1 MTAKS
6 YSPADSGGE
15 ICVLL
20 GLFDFWRF
28 YVITPA
34 YAQSASALGGSEML
48 MQVVP
53 FILIFVIMYF
63 LMIRPQQKRQKE
75 HQEMIKNVRRGD
87 QVVMS
92 GGLIGK
98 VAKVTDDNEV
108 ELEIAD
114 NVRVRVTRA
123 SIADVRSKGEPV
135 KS

>member
-1 MTAKS
+1 
-6 YSPADSGGE
+6 
-15 ICVLL
+15 
-20 GLFDFWRF
+20 
-28 YVITPA
+28 
-34 YAQSASALGGSEML
+34 ML

-63 LMIRPQQKRQKE
+63 LMIRPQQKRQKD
-75 HQEMIKNVRRGD
+75 HQDMIKNVRRGD

-98 VAKVTDDNEV
+98 VAKVTDDHEV
-108 ELEIAD
+108 ELEIAE

>member
-1 MTAKS
+1 M
-6 YSPADSGGE
+6 
-15 ICVLL
+15 
-20 GLFDFWRF
+20 
-28 YVITPA
+28 ITSA
-34 YAQSASALGGSEML
+34 YAQTASALGGSEML
-48 MQVVP
+48 MQVAP

-75 HQEMIKNVRRGD
+75 HQAMIKNVRRGD

>member
-1 MTAKS
+1 MVRS
-6 YSPADSGGE
+6 RIWIFRRY
-15 ICVLL
+15 
-20 GLFDFWRF
+20 F

-34 YAQSASALGGSEML
+34 YDQTASAMGGSEML

-87 QVVMS
+87 QIVMS

-98 VAKVTDDNEV
+98 VVKVTDDNEV

>member
-1 MTAKS
+1 
-6 YSPADSGGE
+6 
-15 ICVLL
+15 
-20 GLFDFWRF
+20 
-28 YVITPA
+28 
-34 YAQSASALGGSEML
+34 
-48 MQVVP
+48 
-53 FILIFVIMYF
+53 MYF

-98 VAKVTDDNEV
+98 VSKVSDDNEL

-114 NVRVRVTRA
+114 NVKVRVSRSA
-123 SIADVRSKGEPV
+123 IADVRSKGEPV

>member
-1 MTAKS
+1 MDIV
-6 YSPADSGGE
+6 PANRSGAFSVPFFALNG
-15 ICVLL
+15 
-20 GLFDFWRF
+20 GFD
-28 YVITPA
+28 VITPA
-34 YAQSASALGGSEML
+34 YAQSASALGGSDML
-48 MQVVP
+48 IQIVP
-53 FILIFVIMYF
+53 FVLIFIIMYF

-87 QVVMS
+87 QIVMS

-98 VAKVTDDNEV
+98 VVKVTDDHEV

>member
-1 MTAKS
+1 
-6 YSPADSGGE
+6 
-15 ICVLL
+15 
-20 GLFDFWRF
+20 
-28 YVITPA
+28 
-34 YAQSASALGGSEML
+34 
-48 MQVVP
+48 
-53 FILIFVIMYF
+53 MYF

>member
-1 MTAKS
+1 MNL
-6 YSPADSGGE
+6 PAD
-15 ICVLL
+15 
-20 GLFDFWRF
+20 
-28 YVITPA
+28 T
-34 YAQSASALGGSEML
+34 L
-48 MQVVP
+48 MQIVP
-53 FILIFVIMYF
+53 FVLIFVIMYF

-98 VAKVTDDNEV
+98 VSKVTDDSEL

-114 NVRVRVTRA
+114 NVKVRVSRTA
-123 SIADVRSKGEPV
+123 IADVRSKGEPV

>member
-1 MTAKS
+1 
-6 YSPADSGGE
+6 
-15 ICVLL
+15 
-20 GLFDFWRF
+20 
-28 YVITPA
+28 
-34 YAQSASALGGSEML
+34 ML

-53 FILIFVIMYF
+53 FILIFIIMYF

>member
-15 ICVLL
+15 IFVLP
-20 GLFDFWRF
+20 GLIDFWRF
-28 YVITPA
+28 FVITPA

>member
-1 MTAKS
+1 
-6 YSPADSGGE
+6 
-15 ICVLL
+15 
-20 GLFDFWRF
+20 
-28 YVITPA
+28 VITPA
-34 YAQSASALGGSEML
+34 YAQSASALGGSDML
-48 MQVVP
+48 IQIVP

-87 QVVMS
+87 NIVMT

-98 VAKVTDDNEV
+98 VAKVTDDSEL

-114 NVRVRVTRA
+114 NIRVRVSRSA
-123 SIADVRSKGEPV
+123 IADVRSKGEPV

>member
-1 MTAKS
+1 VNLPT
-6 YSPADSGGE
+6 D
-15 ICVLL
+15 
-20 GLFDFWRF
+20 
-28 YVITPA
+28 T
-34 YAQSASALGGSEML
+34 L
-48 MQVVP
+48 MQIVP
-53 FILIFVIMYF
+53 FVLIFVIMYF

-98 VAKVTDDNEV
+98 VSKVTDENEL

-114 NVRVRVTRA
+114 NVKVRVSRTA
-123 SIADVRSKGEPV
+123 IADVRSKGEPV